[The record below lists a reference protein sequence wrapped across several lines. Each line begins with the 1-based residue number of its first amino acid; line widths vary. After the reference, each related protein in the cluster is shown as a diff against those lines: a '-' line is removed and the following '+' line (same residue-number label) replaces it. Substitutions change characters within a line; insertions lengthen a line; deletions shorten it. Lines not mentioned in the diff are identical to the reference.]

1 MKKLFDFKALAA
13 TLVLGGAVTAAYAA
27 SPTVTPAES
36 IITDFSSV
44 VLLWDQQVTAGANWD
59 DGVTMTFDGAT
70 PDGEPSWM
78 LCDINGWPDYFGD
91 DDPANNVGIAIYAP
105 GWITTDPDRTFYNV
119 TVNVEA
125 GTVNVNG
132 VPNEALSYTYK
143 VVEFNNELIREPSG
157 TVSSLSSFKFKWEAY
172 DQVALNPAK
181 PDAAMHYGYEGKTV
195 ENITIQ
201 DGWVTVTVGET
212 ITDQGLISFD
222 VPQGMFL
229 VTTPDGAVP
238 NPYNSINYN
247 IQVYTTDPGNY
258 DDVDGAFSSFTIYA
272 EDAISLIGQISAISM
287 RDFDEYDYNPTSDAG
302 VICRASAYEEV
313 TGENGQKGIKVTFP
327 ESFDEPGTVL
337 VVIPGNTFSFNG
349 NPYNQEINLI
359 YYIKVPTPDP
369 TATPESG
376 SIISQLDLVTLN
388 WGTSALWES
397 WIFEDNGS
405 QITMTINGGEPIDI
419 TDKVSIVNDEEPT
432 DYGWPTYTNGRVV
445 IDFSDEPYTEPGVYM
460 ITIPE
465 SYVEVEVYQYATNAP
480 IELTYTVS
488 DGEVGYMDPATFE
501 TLEGTSQYLS
511 SMGTVS
517 VTWDLQP
524 ITLNDG
530 IELQMVYNDGE
541 EVYDLTPIV
550 IDMRAVEEPGSPAS
564 ERRAAAAEDAN
575 GLALIIQD
583 SMENPFFSKVGTYT
597 IQLPAGLVVNNDG
610 LFNPA
615 QTLTFNVLDHTWI
628 TPTITPE
635 TDPYGWPTAD
645 VTNLEEVTITW
656 DNLPLEYLGGEIR
669 ILNPNYDMF
678 ILTPSINDGI
688 VTLNVADYVTVDGTY
703 EVIIPA
709 GSFLITEEGGLT
721 LNSPL
726 DLSYRVTVE
735 QNGIEAI
742 EANDVYNVVSID
754 GMTILKAAGKDAL
767 NTLAPGLY
775 IINGKKAVIRK

>member
-1 MKKLFDFKALAA
+1 MKKLFKFKALAA
-13 TLVLGGAVTAAYAA
+13 SLVLGSAMSVAYAA
-27 SPTVTPAES
+27 APTVTPAEGL
-36 IITDFSSV
+36 ITDFSSV
-44 VLLWDQQVTAGANWD
+44 VLLWEDQMVTAGANWD
-59 DGVTMTFDGAT
+59 NGVTMTFDGAT
-70 PDGEPSWM
+70 PDGDPSWM

-91 DDPANNVGIAIYAP
+91 DAANNVGIAIYAP
-105 GWITTDPDRTFYNV
+105 GWITMDPDRTFYNV
-119 TVNVEA
+119 TVNMEA
-125 GTVNVNG
+125 GTINIDG

-157 TVSSLSSFKFKWEAY
+157 TVSSLSTFKFRWTDY
-172 DQVALNPAK
+172 DQVALNPANTEAK
-181 PDAAMHYGYEGKTV
+181 MRYGYEGKTV
-195 ENITIQ
+195 ESITIQ
-201 DGWVTVTVGET
+201 DGWVNVIIGET
-212 ITDQGLISFD
+212 ISDQGLVSFD
-222 VPQGMFL
+222 VPEGMFL

-272 EDAISLIGQISAISM
+272 DDAIALIGQISDITM
-287 RDFDEYDYNPTSDAG
+287 RDSYDYDYNPNGTAG
-302 VICRASAYEEV
+302 LICRASSYEEV
-313 TGENGQKGIKVTFP
+313 TGEDGKKGIKVTFP
-327 ESFDEPGTVL
+327 EAFDEPGFVL

-349 NPYNQEINLI
+349 NPYTQEIDLS
-359 YYIKVPTPDP
+359 YTVTVPTPDP

-419 TDKVSIVNDEEPT
+419 TDKVSVVNDEEPN
-432 DYGWPTYTNGRVV
+432 DYGWTTSTNGRVI

-465 SYVEVEVYQYATNAP
+465 SYVEVEAYQYATNNL
-480 IELTYTVS
+480 IELTYIVS
-488 DGEVGYMDPATFE
+488 DGEVGYMEPATFE

-524 ITLNDG
+524 ITLNDA
-530 IELQMVYNDGE
+530 IKLQMVYNDGE
-541 EVYDLTPIV
+541 EVYDLTPVV
-550 IDMRAVEEPGSPAS
+550 IDMRPVDEPGAPAS

-583 SMENPFFSKVGTYT
+583 SMENPFISKVGKYT

-615 QTLTFNVLDHTWI
+615 QTLTFNVLEYTSV
-628 TPTITPE
+628 TPTVTPE
-635 TDPYGWPTAD
+635 TDIFGYPAAD
-645 VTNLEEVTITW
+645 VLNLEEVTITW
-656 DNLPLEYLGGEIR
+656 NNLPLEYLGGEIR
-669 ILNPNYDMF
+669 IVDPNYDMF
-678 ILTPSINDGI
+678 ILSPSINDGV
-688 VTLNVADYVTVDGTY
+688 VTLNVADYVTMDGMY
-703 EVIIPA
+703 EVIVPD
-709 GSFLITEEGGLT
+709 GSFLIKEDGGQT
-721 LNSPL
+721 VSGML
-726 DLSYRVTVE
+726 DLTYNVTIE
-735 QNGIEAI
+735 QDGVEAI
-742 EANDVYNVVSID
+742 EANDVYNVFSID
-754 GMTILKAAGKDAL
+754 GMNILKATSKDAL

-775 IINGKKAVIRK
+775 IINGQKVIIRK